1 MTFTFAPAM
10 TGFLMDAADTSF
22 RNFTHSFLFSINY
35 FQQVTEFISIDISQL
50 LVNCCAYN
58 NISKIIDGKYA
69 LKGTS
74 KNYRAVRRDEF

>member
-1 MTFTFAPAM
+1 M

-50 LVNCCAYN
+50 LVNCYAYN
-58 NISKIIDGKYA
+58 NISKIIDG
-69 LKGTS
+69 TS
-74 KNYRAVRRDEF
+74 KAIAPSGEMNFRQI